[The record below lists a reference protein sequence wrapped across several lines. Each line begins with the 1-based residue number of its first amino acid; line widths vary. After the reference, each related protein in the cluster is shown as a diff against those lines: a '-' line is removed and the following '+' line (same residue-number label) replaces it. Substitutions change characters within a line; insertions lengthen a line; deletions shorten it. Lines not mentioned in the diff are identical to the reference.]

1 MVNNCNNN
9 NNNNIIINC
18 HHAMIIIRQQ
28 QQQQQQRSVAT
39 KMMMLMSSSRNKN
52 TMIGYHH
59 RSHYKSIRSV
69 MPYSGHLLI
78 SMILFCLFIRTIYT
92 DSGTCII
99 TYIFSPY
106 DKIYCIKVE
115 RERDIFS
122 SGLFN
127 FHSIYAH
134 CVLLLFYFYSHDDDL
149 EFFFHVHI

>member
-1 MVNNCNNN
+1 MVNNCNN

-18 HHAMIIIRQQ
+18 HHAMIIIRQ

-115 RERDIFS
+115 REREIYFFKWSFQFS
-122 SGLFN
+122 FYICSLCFT
-127 FHSIYAH
+127 I
-134 CVLLLFYFYSHDDDL
+134 VLLLFS
-149 EFFFHVHI
+149 